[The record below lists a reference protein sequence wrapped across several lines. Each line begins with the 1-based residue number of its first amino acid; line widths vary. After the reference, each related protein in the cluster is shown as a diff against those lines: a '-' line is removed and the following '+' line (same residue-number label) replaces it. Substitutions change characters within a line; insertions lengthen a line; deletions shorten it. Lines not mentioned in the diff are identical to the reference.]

1 MANIID
7 KTTDCVYEESREAA
21 NNDFDTRP
29 LHMFPF
35 KDMVWIGITFQG
47 VTHIVILT
55 QKTLFD
61 AAFYI
66 KCRISDKCIPIVNQD
81 GNRWIGPDFTFQQGG
96 TLPHTIETF
105 ESMRFRLSGPISD
118 HRIHNSI

>member
-1 MANIID
+1 MQNHEKQQTKIL
-7 KTTDCVYEESREAA
+7 YG
-21 NNDFDTRP
+21 TRP
-29 LHMFPF
+29 VYKFPF
-35 KDMVWIGITFQG
+35 IVWTGITFKG
-47 VTHIVILT
+47 VIDIVILT

-66 KCRISDKCIPIVNQD
+66 KCRISDKCIPIVNRD

-105 ESMRFRLSGPISD
+105 ESMGFRLSGPISD
-118 HRIHNSI
+118 HPIHNSI